1 MALPL
6 VSVLVPFFNDA
17 EFIGQALASIR
28 AQSLDDFEVIAADD
42 RGADG
47 SAEIARTVAAH
58 DTRFRIF
65 SNPVNL
71 GMTPNWNRALK
82 EATGTYVVKLD
93 ADDVMCPRMLELL
106 AAELTAH
113 PEVQAVYCRTLSCA
127 ADLKPVASYLGEGA
141 LLRGGID
148 PLQLHRKPG
157 HDWYRLC
164 FFDMQLWHS
173 DAQMHRREELLRMGG
188 WDERWDCASDTDLI
202 LRVLEQN
209 RPITHLPYVGI
220 HYRQRENSVSDRYRK
235 AGKLAGE
242 VTRINLASL
251 HRYRAAGGRLNGDL
265 MENWW
270 RLWRNWRRMRNGEQA
285 DPRGE
290 AVKAM
295 EHPPPAAFYPAP
307 PFRVVAYG
315 MLRHSG
321 SAWRQRLRACTH

>member
-1 MALPL
+1 MVAPL

-47 SAEIARTVAAH
+47 SREIALAAAGP
-58 DTRFRIF
+58 DARFRLV

-71 GMTPNWNRALK
+71 GMTRNWNRALK

-127 ADLKPVASYLGEGA
+127 ADLKPVASYLGERA
-141 LLRGGID
+141 LLRGRID

-157 HDWYRLC
+157 HEWYRLC
-164 FFDMQLWHS
+164 FFDIQLWHS
-173 DAQMHRREELLRMGG
+173 DAQMHRRDELLRMGG
-188 WDERWDCASDTDLI
+188 WDERWGCASDTDLI

-209 RPITHLPYVGI
+209 RTITHLPYVGI

-235 AGKLAGE
+235 ADKLAAE

-251 HRYRAAGGRLNGDL
+251 GRYRAERGTLNHDL

-270 RLWRNWRRMRNGEQA
+270 RLWRNWQA
-285 DPRGE
+285 LRQAASRSGRAADGRSPRE
-290 AVKAM
+290 T
-295 EHPPPAAFYPAP
+295 ELPDEPLPTP
-307 PFRVVAYG
+307 PFSVVLYG
-315 MLRHSG
+315 TLRHSA
-321 SAWRQRLRACTH
+321 SKLRQRLRP